1 MNSIYCGE
9 DMSIVD
15 DRRDSFDQNTIVH
28 LYCIIILVHSIDR
41 KNVLKQNV
49 LPNRHFSSF
58 DEWNGHLHYVFN
70 VFDKTQFRFG
80 DLLTSETLMT
90 ENVLDVN
97 TYDIKH

>member
-49 LPNRHFSSF
+49 LPNRHFSKLCAAS
-58 DEWNGHLHYVFN
+58 N
-70 VFDKTQFRFG
+70 VKLRIRAARCS
-80 DLLTSETLMT
+80 L
-90 ENVLDVN
+90 ENA
-97 TYDIKH
+97 

>member
-49 LPNRHFSSF
+49 LPNRHFIKIFTASNVQYTRYFSVCSLKFRKFLLERSF
-58 DEWNGHLHYVFN
+58 DEWNGHLHYVF
-70 VFDKTQFRFG
+70 KT
-80 DLLTSETLMT
+80 
-90 ENVLDVN
+90 
-97 TYDIKH
+97 I